1 MAPLARIHVT
11 DRSLDVYL
19 ASSPG
24 WVFVDCSNIFA
35 VTLRAAYCPPSR
47 KRPSTIMNRAV
58 RDGAG
63 EREPI
68 PAQIAVGLRCRRL
81 ICGEFGRLH
90 FGDIGLGFLR
100 CCST

>member
-1 MAPLARIHVT
+1 MAHWRDFERRGRL
-11 DRSLDVYL
+11 LDVDL
-19 ASSPG
+19 ASSLG

-58 RDGAG
+58 REGAG

-68 PAQIAVGLRCRRL
+68 PAQIAVGRL
-81 ICGEFGRLH
+81 ICREFGRVNS
-90 FGDIGLGFLR
+90 GDIGLGFLR
-100 CCST
+100 YCSS